1 MRYRGCDA
9 LFDHLVGA
17 REHRDRYIEAERPRG
32 FQVYD
37 QLVFVSQLSRQI
49 GWLLTHEH
57 TVDVGVSALVELDI
71 VHGVG
76 CQTVGLRHI
85 TERMNSRHPLSI
97 LK

>member
-37 QLVFVSQLSRQI
+37 QLVFVRQLNRQI
-49 GWLLTHEH
+49 GWLLTLEN
-57 TVDVGVSALVELDI
+57 TVDVGGGALVELDI
-71 VHGVG
+71 IHAVG
-76 CQTVGLRHI
+76 CQTAVRREI
-85 TERMNSRHPLSI
+85 TERIDIGQPVPMRE
-97 LK
+97 